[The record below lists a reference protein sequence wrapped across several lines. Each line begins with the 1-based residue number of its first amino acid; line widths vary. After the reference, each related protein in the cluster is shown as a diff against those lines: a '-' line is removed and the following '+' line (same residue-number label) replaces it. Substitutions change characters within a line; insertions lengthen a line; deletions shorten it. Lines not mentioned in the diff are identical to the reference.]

1 MGKQKFY
8 RCKLWKIGC
17 IVFLIFFLLCGCS
30 LFNIY
35 GLLRGLSHNVKLYRA
50 IDFQNFEAVKE
61 AVDDGCNINSFKPI
75 KVSVWDMSVVDSPIV
90 MALFENRPDI
100 AKYLIKQGADPNYIT
115 TSGKSVLTYL
125 IEYYGYNKDM
135 FDLLIE
141 KGVDI
146 NYVNSEGVSLIEY
159 AVGRYYGELIYALT
173 DFDNLIVSDKTV
185 NNVLNELKNDNNYY
199 KGYGYLRALLKHNK
213 NVDSQIYDSI
223 FDSSRLLN
231 EDIKEENKKLVV
243 GCIASFGN
251 ADTLKKII
259 QYGDYDINYLYMLSC
274 EYGNIENIQYLL
286 SIGAN
291 INSSDKNGITAIE
304 RAMKDNRCDI
314 VKYLLEKGASTR
326 GEKGTNYDDILCYAA
341 MNNNYDITKLL
352 IEKYNDNLSI
362 DRALDIAA
370 SSGNDLALKAFL
382 DTGTDVNKPVN
393 SVSLLELAC
402 IPDNGDACVKL
413 LLDYGANV
421 NGINGNPLI
430 NAVKYGN
437 TNTVKLLIDYGVD
450 INYNLRYSKDDVT
463 ALYYATTEGYYD
475 ITKELVKSGAKF
487 SNQQEIEKAM
497 SRIKLSNNIY
507 NYLLENKLI

>member
-17 IVFLIFFLLCGCS
+17 IVFLIFFLLCGCG
-30 LFNIY
+30 LFSIY
-35 GLLRGLSHNVKLYRA
+35 GLLRGLSHNAKLYRA

-61 AVDDGCNINSFKPI
+61 AVDDDCNINSFKPLKI
-75 KVSVWDMSVVDSPIV
+75 SVWDMSTVDSPVV

-223 FDSSRLLN
+223 FYSIRLLN
-231 EDIKEENKKLVV
+231 EDIK
-243 GCIASFGN
+243 
-251 ADTLKKII
+251 
-259 QYGDYDINYLYMLSC
+259 Y
-274 EYGNIENIQYLL
+274 
-286 SIGAN
+286 
-291 INSSDKNGITAIE
+291 
-304 RAMKDNRCDI
+304 
-314 VKYLLEKGASTR
+314 
-326 GEKGTNYDDILCYAA
+326 
-341 MNNNYDITKLL
+341 
-352 IEKYNDNLSI
+352 
-362 DRALDIAA
+362 
-370 SSGNDLALKAFL
+370 
-382 DTGTDVNKPVN
+382 
-393 SVSLLELAC
+393 
-402 IPDNGDACVKL
+402 
-413 LLDYGANV
+413 
-421 NGINGNPLI
+421 
-430 NAVKYGN
+430 
-437 TNTVKLLIDYGVD
+437 
-450 INYNLRYSKDDVT
+450 
-463 ALYYATTEGYYD
+463 
-475 ITKELVKSGAKF
+475 
-487 SNQQEIEKAM
+487 
-497 SRIKLSNNIY
+497 
-507 NYLLENKLI
+507 